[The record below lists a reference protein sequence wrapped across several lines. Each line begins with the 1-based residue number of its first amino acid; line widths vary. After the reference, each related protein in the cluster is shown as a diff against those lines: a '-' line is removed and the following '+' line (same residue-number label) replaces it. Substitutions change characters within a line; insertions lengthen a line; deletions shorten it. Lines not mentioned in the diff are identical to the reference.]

1 MSLLNSEGK
10 YSRFNN
16 LITTVFFFFPFG
28 RGGGGKKVE
37 GFDLPL
43 TLEYSLRS
51 SRGGR
56 SVGSFREQRLV
67 IEAIVCS
74 ATQKY

>member
-16 LITTVFFFFPFG
+16 LITTVFFFFLLG
-28 RGGGGKKVE
+28 GGGGKKVE